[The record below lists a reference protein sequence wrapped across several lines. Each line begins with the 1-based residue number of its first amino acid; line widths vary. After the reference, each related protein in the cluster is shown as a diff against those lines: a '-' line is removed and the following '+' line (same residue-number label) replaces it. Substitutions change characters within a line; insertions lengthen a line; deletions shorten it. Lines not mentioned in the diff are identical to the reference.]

1 MEFLYFGH
9 TDIGTTR
16 ETNQDALVIKT
27 MVLGDKKIAM
37 GAVCDG
43 VGGLSHGEKASSET
57 AKRLSEWFDYE
68 IPQIIGQEDEE
79 EILINRWEQ
88 LITEINEKIYEFGQ
102 NKNIS
107 LGTTM
112 TAILVWDKKYLG
124 AHVGDSR
131 AYEIASDVYQLT
143 EDHSF
148 LAREVRCGRMTK
160 EEAKHDKRSNLILQ
174 CVGARPN
181 VKPDFFRGNVRDL
194 VTFLLCS
201 DGFWHYISD
210 EEMYE
215 AFNPDH
221 LKNADTIQ
229 KNVLDMMELM
239 KQRGERDNISVIVF
253 RVASEIPQV
262 SEDKVITERV

>member
-88 LITEINEKIYEFGQ
+88 LITEIN
-102 NKNIS
+102 
-107 LGTTM
+107 
-112 TAILVWDKKYLG
+112 
-124 AHVGDSR
+124 
-131 AYEIASDVYQLT
+131 
-143 EDHSF
+143 
-148 LAREVRCGRMTK
+148 
-160 EEAKHDKRSNLILQ
+160 
-174 CVGARPN
+174 
-181 VKPDFFRGNVRDL
+181 
-194 VTFLLCS
+194 
-201 DGFWHYISD
+201 
-210 EEMYE
+210 
-215 AFNPDH
+215 
-221 LKNADTIQ
+221 
-229 KNVLDMMELM
+229 
-239 KQRGERDNISVIVF
+239 
-253 RVASEIPQV
+253 
-262 SEDKVITERV
+262 